1 MVCSAEYLF
10 DLMNRLDMKP
20 TSAGS
25 QVSTRNGKTGLLTTN
40 EAIRILVHSKNKV
53 MSITTYVLCVSL
65 TLRRSGRAHKTQ
77 QLLKLS

>member
-10 DLMNRLDMKP
+10 DLMKCLNMKP

-25 QVSTRNGKTGLLTTN
+25 KVSTCNGKTGLPTTN

-53 MSITTYVLCVSL
+53 MSIATYVLQVSRM
-65 TLRRSGRAHKTQ
+65 LRRSGRVHKTQ